1 MLFEIKK
8 LFEVNK
14 NNGLE
19 NIFYNY
25 FSTEYSDFVVTKEK
39 NKIVV
44 KPKSQW
50 GLYYNSFR
58 PEIQMQFLENTL
70 TVTFKLQLFAKII
83 CILIWAVGLFYG
95 CIIFMNDKDVI
106 GAIVPFV
113 SIAVISYLFAMKG
126 LSMGSLKYT
135 NMITAIITQF
145 NNQLGKTN

>member
-25 FSTEYSDFVVTKEK
+25 FSTEYSDFVITKEK

-58 PEIQMQFLENTL
+58 PEIQIQFLENTL

-95 CIIFMNDKDVI
+95 GILLVNDKDIV
-106 GAIVPFV
+106 GALVSSLSFV
-113 SIAVISYLFAMKG
+113 VLSYLFSMKG
-126 LSMGSLKYT
+126 LSLGSLKHI
-135 NMITAIITQF
+135 NAIEKIVKQS
-145 NNQLGKTN
+145 NQSNQSEE